1 MLIIFDL
8 DDTLIDTSGSI
19 IPGLLRNALQAM
31 QKKGLEVSDF
41 DRTYQRL
48 LHFDRNHPNS
58 RSALLEFLE
67 IYGAP
72 QACYDEG
79 IREVY
84 EQPIYSN
91 PIQPIDDAIE
101 VLHELA
107 ESYQLALV
115 TKGKEHIQK
124 EKMRRAKIPIKL
136 FRYLCFCEEGP
147 LSGPG
152 KKGFYESIGR
162 EIGISPSQVLVCG
175 DRISIDLTPAKELG
189 YKTVQ
194 MRWGRGLG
202 NTGLKKDVDYTI
214 LHLNELG
221 PIAKQVK
228 NMS

>member
-19 IPGLLRNALQAM
+19 IPGLLKNALHAM
-31 QKKGLEVSDF
+31 QKKGLEFSDF
-41 DRTYQRL
+41 DQTYQEL
-48 LHFDRNHPNS
+48 LHFDRNHS
-58 RSALLEFLE
+58 SSSTALLEFLE
-67 IYGAP
+67 IYQAP
-72 QACYDEG
+72 EGCYEEG

-84 EQPIYSN
+84 EKPLYLE
-91 PIQPIDDAIE
+91 PIQPLDDAIE
-101 VLHELA
+101 VLNELA

-136 FRYLCFCEEGP
+136 FSYLCFCEEGP
-147 LSGPG
+147 LSSRG
-152 KKGFYESIGR
+152 KKSFYESIGR

-175 DRISIDLTPAKELG
+175 DRISLDLSPAKELG
-189 YKTVQ
+189 YVTVQ

-214 LHLNELG
+214 LHLNEIK
-221 PIAKQVK
+221 PIAQEVK
-228 NMS
+228 IMS